1 MVTRC
6 SQALVTRKRSGMLR
20 DIAVLLPVDR
30 PAGALIDCA
39 ASVARLFEAHL
50 DGIACV
56 YQAMN
61 PMMAFEASAVVAAN
75 DYETGMAQAAI
86 VLDQFEIATRGLG
99 IPHDAKSTFNVSYA
113 ATRVVTEM
121 SRLYDLNIVVQP
133 DRSNPSQTDFLSE
146 AVLFG
151 SGRPL
156 LMVPYISRGPIHS
169 DRVLIC
175 WDGGAPAARA
185 VHDAMPFL
193 HKATAIDIITVNEA
207 EPAASEA
214 SSTALMV
221 HLARRDLSARHHR
234 LSADSSNIHNAILSL
249 AADNNTDLIVM
260 GGYGHSKLRELV
272 LGSTTR
278 GLLDQL
284 TVPALISH

>member
-1 MVTRC
+1 
-6 SQALVTRKRSGMLR
+6 MLK

-30 PAGALIDCA
+30 PAAALIDCA
-39 ASVARLFEAHL
+39 ASVATLFEAHL

-56 YQAMN
+56 YQAIN
-61 PMMAFEASAVVAAN
+61 PMIASEAAAVVMAAQ
-75 DYETGMAQAAI
+75 YEAGVEQAAT
-86 VLDQFEIATRGLG
+86 VLDQFEIAARRLD

-113 ATRVVTEM
+113 ATRTVTEM
-121 SRLYDLNIVVQP
+121 SRLYDLNIVAQP

-151 SGRPL
+151 SGRPM
-156 LMVPYISRGPIHS
+156 LMVPYITRSPIKT
-169 DRVLIC
+169 DRVLVC

-193 HKATAIDIITVNEA
+193 RKATTIDVVTVNED
-207 EPAASEA
+207 EGSASEV
-214 SSTALMV
+214 SSAALV
-221 HLARRDLSARHHR
+221 THLARRDLTARPYR
-234 LSADSSNIHNAILSL
+234 LTADAPNIHNAILSL

-260 GGYGHSKLRELV
+260 GGYGHSRLREFV
-272 LGSTTR
+272 LGGTTR
-278 GLLDQL
+278 GIFESL

>member
-1 MVTRC
+1 
-6 SQALVTRKRSGMLR
+6 MLN

-39 ASVARLFEAHL
+39 ASVASRFEAHL

-56 YQAMN
+56 YQALN
-61 PMMAFEASAVVAAN
+61 PMIASEAAAVVMAAQ
-75 DYETGMAQAAI
+75 YETSVEQAAT
-86 VLDQFEIATRGLG
+86 VLDQFEIAARKLG

-113 ATRVVTEM
+113 ATRTVTEM
-121 SRLYDLNIVVQP
+121 SRLYDLNIIAQP

-151 SGRPL
+151 SGRPV
-156 LMVPYISRGPIHS
+156 LMVPYITRAPIGT

-193 HKATAIDIITVNEA
+193 RKATTIDIVAVNEA
-207 EPAASEA
+207 EDDAGEVSSAALIA
-214 SSTALMV
+214 
-221 HLARRDLSARHHR
+221 HLARRDLSATPHR
-234 LSADSSNIHNAILSL
+234 LTADTSNIHNAILSL
-249 AADNNTDLIVM
+249 AADNDTDLIVM
-260 GGYGHSKLRELV
+260 GGYGHSRLREFI
-272 LGSTTR
+272 LGGTTR
-278 GLLDQL
+278 GMFESL